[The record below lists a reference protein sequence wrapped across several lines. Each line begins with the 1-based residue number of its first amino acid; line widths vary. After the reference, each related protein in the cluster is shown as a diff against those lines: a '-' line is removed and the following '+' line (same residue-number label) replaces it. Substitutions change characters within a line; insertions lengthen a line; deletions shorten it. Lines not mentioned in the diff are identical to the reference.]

1 MTRFHQISVSE
12 FELVSNQITYLF
24 EQYSQINQFIKA
36 NFPVEYHEI
45 LARPEKDGSHL
56 NWYSNIEGG
65 LKSIDSHAP
74 DVRSR
79 ILAIYNARR
88 HQIDAKC
95 SLLERSDD
103 FDQQLWAGILR
114 SAFNPDNILLFS
126 NGSDIVLVWG
136 IKTLNQKDYSVPFDQ
151 YKNFIVPVNPL
162 LNSEINLGTPPLE
175 EQTTNTPD
183 NELVSPSLIESVEH
197 TESSAPEIHSFS
209 ETPEPEP
216 EPEPEIIT
224 ESNTPIE
231 EEVRPDEDLIEEVNT
246 PVIKEL
252 PTPKPRHWFYRSL
265 DGVERFFKRYWFII
279 LPLLAIAIF
288 LLLQNN
294 WNSEP
299 DLTASISDEEVEKRY
314 DEIMPDQ
321 PRVRT
326 LPIDTT
332 KFRDDDSSGS
342 VIVAGL
348 LNIAMVDNKE
358 KFKRMAVELKA
369 AFPSDEFKIVYY
381 DDQTHRV
388 QLNYPET
395 STDSI
400 KTSIRKKLSAY
411 KLLLW
416 DESVFRSSKMSK
428 DPFWTSPDKSWHL
441 KAINTD
447 KAWDISMG
455 DTSVMVAVI
464 DDGFDLNHPELKGK
478 NIVKP
483 YNVLTKNSRVFGNGR
498 VQHGTHVA
506 ALAIGSANNA
516 SGASGVAPNCSFMP
530 IQIGGAAEFFSSTDI
545 IDGVLYALNNGA
557 DVINMSLG
565 KMFGP
570 ELQSKPPSE
579 LAKIINEYNKDE
591 EQFWNEL
598 FALADQKNALIVLA
612 GGNESLPI
620 GLDPMQ
626 RSSATLKVVALDAR
640 LQKASFSNYCKD
652 CFGKPCF
659 ISAPGAAIYSA
670 VPGNAYMPMDG
681 TSMAAPIVT
690 GAVALIKS
698 INPRIKNKDILK
710 ILYESAKP
718 TSNRAVP
725 PFLQIDKAIQR
736 TKTGI

>member
-1 MTRFHQISVSE
+1 VCF
-12 FELVSNQITYLF
+12 
-24 EQYSQINQFIKA
+24 
-36 NFPVEYHEI
+36 
-45 LARPEKDGSHL
+45 
-56 NWYSNIEGG
+56 
-65 LKSIDSHAP
+65 
-74 DVRSR
+74 
-79 ILAIYNARR
+79 
-88 HQIDAKC
+88 
-95 SLLERSDD
+95 
-103 FDQQLWAGILR
+103 
-114 SAFNPDNILLFS
+114 
-126 NGSDIVLVWG
+126 
-136 IKTLNQKDYSVPFDQ
+136 
-151 YKNFIVPVNPL
+151 
-162 LNSEINLGTPPLE
+162 
-175 EQTTNTPD
+175 
-183 NELVSPSLIESVEH
+183 
-197 TESSAPEIHSFS
+197 
-209 ETPEPEP
+209 
-216 EPEPEIIT
+216 
-224 ESNTPIE
+224 
-231 EEVRPDEDLIEEVNT
+231 
-246 PVIKEL
+246 
-252 PTPKPRHWFYRSL
+252 
-265 DGVERFFKRYWFII
+265 
-279 LPLLAIAIF
+279 
-288 LLLQNN
+288 
-294 WNSEP
+294 
-299 DLTASISDEEVEKRY
+299 
-314 DEIMPDQ
+314 
-321 PRVRT
+321 
-326 LPIDTT
+326 
-332 KFRDDDSSGS
+332 DSSK
-342 VIVAGL
+342 V
-348 LNIAMVDNKE
+348 
-358 KFKRMAVELKA
+358 
-369 AFPSDEFKIVYY
+369 
-381 DDQTHRV
+381 
-388 QLNYPET
+388 
-395 STDSI
+395 
-400 KTSIRKKLSAY
+400 
-411 KLLLW
+411 
-416 DESVFRSSKMSK
+416 SK

-570 ELQSKPPSE
+570 ELQLKPPSE

-659 ISAPGAAIYSA
+659 ISAPGAAVYSA

-690 GAVALIKS
+690 GAVALMKS
-698 INPRIKNKDILK
+698 INPRIKNKVLLK
-710 ILYESAKP
+710 VLYETAKP
-718 TSNRAVP
+718 STDRSVP
-725 PFLQIDKAIQR
+725 PLLHIDKALLKI
-736 TKTGI
+736 KL